1 MHYPPDSALEAEI
14 ARLSKVGA
22 REIRKLWSEHMRP
35 VPPGLS
41 IDLLRRQLAHALQEA
56 RYGKLNS
63 AARKRLDRLY
73 DAFCKNP
80 QHQPHQRPRLT
91 VGTILTRNW
100 RGKIYK
106 VAVIEQGYQF
116 DGCRYGSLSSIAV
129 RITGT
134 KQSGW
139 KFFGLN
145 NAA

>member
-1 MHYPPDSALEAEI
+1 VHYSADAALEAQI
-14 ARLSKVGA
+14 ARLDSVGA
-22 REIRKLWSEHMRP
+22 REIKKLWSEHMRP
-35 VPPGLS
+35 VHPGLS
-41 IDLLRRQLAHALQEA
+41 TDLLRRQLAHTLQEA

-63 AARKRLDRLY
+63 VAKKRLDRLY

-80 QHQPHQRPRLT
+80 EYRPHRRLRLT

-139 KFFGLN
+139 KFFGLS

>member
-1 MHYPPDSALEAEI
+1 MHYSPDSALEAEI
-14 ARLSKVGA
+14 ARLGKVGA
-22 REIRKLWSEHMRP
+22 REIRKLCSEHMRP
-35 VPPGLS
+35 IHPGLS

-73 DAFCKNP
+73 DSFCKNP
-80 QHQPHQRPRLT
+80 QYRPHGRLSLT
-91 VGTILTRNW
+91 VGTILSRTW
-100 RGKIYK
+100 RGRIYK

>member
-1 MHYPPDSALEAEI
+1 MHYSPDAALEAKI
-14 ARLSKVGA
+14 ARLGKVGA
-22 REIRKLWSEHMRP
+22 REIRKLLSEHLRS

-41 IDLLRRQLAHALQEA
+41 INLLRRQLAHALQEA
-56 RYGKLNS
+56 RYGKLSS

-80 QHQPHQRPRLT
+80 QYHPHARLRLT
-91 VGTILTRNW
+91 VGTILTRTW

>member
-1 MHYPPDSALEAEI
+1 M
-14 ARLSKVGA
+14 K
-22 REIRKLWSEHMRP
+22 
-35 VPPGLS
+35 
-41 IDLLRRQLAHALQEA
+41 IDIQDGVFDLQPAQLL
-56 RYGKLNS
+56 KLN
-63 AARKRLDRLY
+63 AAAGKRLDRLY

-80 QHQPHQRPRLT
+80 QYRPHGRLRLT
-91 VGTILTRNW
+91 IGTILTRNW

-116 DGCRYGSLSSIAV
+116 DGCRYGSLSSIAAQ
-129 RITGT
+129 ITGT